1 MSTTILIKNSISSSR
16 SMPPANMSGM
26 TGTLHIGT
34 KQVAPKENTTKK
46 MIDGAAQRDE
56 RRRPSF
62 VPDVKDPR
70 CVIFGAPSES
80 SFSDHVIEFY
90 NIFGWQAGMIVLTY
104 SAHGDRVKRFAAWA
118 AVTGL
123 LGLALCGAS
132 LDDGPIPVNKNLWSL
147 SYVFATTATA
157 FALMGR
163 VIQ

>member
-1 MSTTILIKNSISSSR
+1 
-16 SMPPANMSGM
+16 
-26 TGTLHIGT
+26 
-34 KQVAPKENTTKK
+34 

-147 SYVFATTATA
+147 SYVLATTGTA
-157 FALMGR
+157 FALMAVVYVVVDVKEWWSGAPFYQAGECSVHSLR
-163 VIQ
+163 GGQTRSLRSLPPLTVACTFW